1 MQQNKYFR
9 ASACISGEH
18 WMQPANVVWGDICG
32 NDHSYLFSGGL
43 GHNWISS
50 LVEMITMFF
59 EMVDLVTIEF
69 LCWWKWSQWYF
80 KWWTESQMNFVISGN
95 YHNGFLSGGLGH
107 KWILSSVEM
116 ITMIFLNGGLGHTH
130 FFNLWNWSH
139 DFFSIVTY
147 SILTFF
153 SRDLFHPYESVY
165 GNNHKNMSNSTV
177 TKKFCDYFHPYKNL
191 CD

>member
-1 MQQNKYFR
+1 MQQNKDFR
-9 ASACISGEH
+9 VSACISGEH

-80 KWWTESQMNFVISGN
+80 KWWTESQMNFFISGN

-139 DFFSIVTY
+139 DFF
-147 SILTFF
+147 FNC
-153 SRDLFHPYESVY
+153 DLFHI
-165 GNNHKNMSNSTV
+165 N
-177 TKKFCDYFHPYKNL
+177 FF
-191 CD
+191 